1 MELIYRQFKTY
12 LIVNRIAHTHKFGEG
27 VLKEGSPN

>member
-12 LIVNRIAHTHKFGEG
+12 LIVNGIAHAHKFGEG
-27 VLKEGSPN
+27 VLKVGFPV